1 MQILSYLLMA
11 FSLSCCRA
19 PAQVFEGCLGVELA
33 WPTSCRDSGLLKNL
47 TDGFDLEASKLGSC
61 NSASLS
67 ILAFLP
73 ALWEA
78 LDASFLK
85 RLPATT
91 YLLGSASLLVIIS
104 LVC

>member
-1 MQILSYLLMA
+1 MQMLSYLLMA

-33 WPTSCRDSGLLKNL
+33 SCGDSGLLINR

-61 NSASLS
+61 NSASFS